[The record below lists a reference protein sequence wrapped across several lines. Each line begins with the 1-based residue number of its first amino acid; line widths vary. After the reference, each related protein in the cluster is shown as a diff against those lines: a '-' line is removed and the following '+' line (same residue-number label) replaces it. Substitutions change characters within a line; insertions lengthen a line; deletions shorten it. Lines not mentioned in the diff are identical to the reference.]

1 MISIILRRSSE
12 RNSSFL
18 RQDISKA
25 NQFQILHFQ
34 ILKMTKNNSATA
46 ISTGGGIIP
55 VMLPIT
61 IVTMKDEK
69 EKNNNNNNNSNKN
82 KTDSRLWDATC
93 WVEARSH

>member
-1 MISIILRRSSE
+1 MKE
-12 RNSSFL
+12 TQVFL

-46 ISTGGGIIP
+46 ISTGGGCIIP
-55 VMLPIT
+55 VMLPIP

-69 EKNNNNNNNSNKN
+69 ENNNIIYIIIVT
-82 KTDSRLWDATC
+82 KTKQTAIYGMQHVGLRHVLT
-93 WVEARSH
+93 V

>member
-1 MISIILRRSSE
+1 MKE
-12 RNSSFL
+12 TQVFL

-46 ISTGGGIIP
+46 ISKGGGCIIP

-69 EKNNNNNNNSNKN
+69 ENNNNNSNKN
-82 KTDSRLWDATC
+82 KTDSHLWDATC
-93 WVEARSH
+93 WVEARSHCLNVEEAVQ

>member
-1 MISIILRRSSE
+1 MLLLLVR
-12 RNSSFL
+12 
-18 RQDISKA
+18 
-25 NQFQILHFQ
+25 
-34 ILKMTKNNSATA
+34 
-46 ISTGGGIIP
+46 GGCIIP

-69 EKNNNNNNNSNKN
+69 ENNNNNSNKN